1 MNFDTAAASAPGN
14 ITGKNKASVIED
26 GKTFAASVASGEL
39 DVKGTTDDSF
49 QSFSQS
55 GIYGTF
61 RMGVEDNGRWVYV
74 LDNSLAT
81 TQALAKGGR
90 ALETFVVQTTGGT
103 LSETIT
109 ILIRGAD
116 EAAPAGAAQARDL
129 FPHSDDLAD
138 FIELIGLPQS

>member
-1 MNFDTAAASAPGN
+1 MNFDTAAASASGN

-49 QSFSQS
+49 QSFSQT

-61 RMGVEDNGRWVYV
+61 RMGVEDIGRWVYV

-81 TQALAKGGR
+81 TQALAKGDR

-116 EAAPAGAAQARDL
+116 EAALRGAAQPLDL

-138 FIELIGLPQS
+138 FIALIGLPQS